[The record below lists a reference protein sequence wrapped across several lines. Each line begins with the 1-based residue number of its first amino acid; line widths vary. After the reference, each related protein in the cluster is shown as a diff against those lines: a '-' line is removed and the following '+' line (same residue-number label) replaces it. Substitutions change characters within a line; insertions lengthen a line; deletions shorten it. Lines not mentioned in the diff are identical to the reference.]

1 MQAIW
6 ISLLCLS
13 GRYDQ
18 LYTYATFAVILAY
31 TATGVALF
39 VFRRRLPDAP
49 RPYRCW
55 GYPVVP
61 LVFVLSSAAL
71 AVNTIREQP
80 KETLASLAIL
90 LLGVPVYFWRRSV
103 RAPRTAA

>member
-1 MQAIW
+1 IW
-6 ISLLCLS
+6 MSLLCLS

-31 TATGVALF
+31 TATGLALF
-39 VFRRRLPDAP
+39 AFRFRHPDWP

-61 LVFVLSSAAL
+61 GIFVATSILLAL
-71 AVNTIREQP
+71 NTVWVQP
-80 KETLASLAIL
+80 LETLSGLAIL
-90 LLGVPVYFWRRSV
+90 LLGVPIYFWMRAKARRE
-103 RAPRTAA
+103 AA